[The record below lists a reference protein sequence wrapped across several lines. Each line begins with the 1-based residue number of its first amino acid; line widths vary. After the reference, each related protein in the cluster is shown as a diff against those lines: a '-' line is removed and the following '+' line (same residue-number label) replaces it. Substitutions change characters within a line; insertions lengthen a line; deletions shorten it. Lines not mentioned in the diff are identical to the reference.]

1 MSSWVAL
8 FLENQAAIG
17 HLTAKDRDGSIDAI
31 FGPPRVE
38 FDVRDSQHIDLLF
51 LPLLQKWYA
60 SVGKV
65 GLGML

>member
-31 FGPPRVE
+31 FDPSRVE
-38 FDVRDSQHIDLLF
+38 FDLGDSQHVGLLF
-51 LPLLQKWYA
+51 YLYFKSGTLVL
-60 SVGKV
+60 
-65 GLGML
+65 